1 MKNLL
6 GMTLIKK
13 IFIIITLIISFQS
26 PTKADDIRDFEIEGI
41 SIGDSLLDHFKIK
54 TIKSARKYKYKNTKF
69 YSIDIWSDKFNQYTA
84 IQFHLKKKDKKYIIQ
99 SLSGTLIFGE
109 LGIYDSKSNDE
120 CKNKKKLI
128 MDSINSI
135 FPSADVQS
143 YDDLDADDG
152 YGQKALRSETYY
164 RLDLGEVWIQCVTW
178 GKKTKKKENL
188 YDNLRFTLLTPEFMR
203 FMNNL

>member
-1 MKNLL
+1 MKRLL
-6 GMTLIKK
+6 AYL
-13 IFIIITLIISFQS
+13 FIVLGLGFTFNVS
-26 PTKADDIRDFEIEGI
+26 ADDVRDFEIEGI

-54 TIKSARKYKYKNTKF
+54 TIKSARKYEYKNTKF
-69 YSIDIWSDKFNQYTA
+69 YSIDIWSDKFNQYEA
-84 IQFHLKKKDKKYIIQ
+84 IQFHLKKKDKKYVIH
-99 SLSGTLIFGE
+99 SLSGTLIFGK

-128 MDSINSI
+128 MDSINSV

-164 RLDLGEVWIQCVTW
+164 RLDLSEIWIQCVNW

-188 YDNLRFTLLTPEFMR
+188 YDNLRFTLLTPEFIRVMDS
-203 FMNNL
+203 F